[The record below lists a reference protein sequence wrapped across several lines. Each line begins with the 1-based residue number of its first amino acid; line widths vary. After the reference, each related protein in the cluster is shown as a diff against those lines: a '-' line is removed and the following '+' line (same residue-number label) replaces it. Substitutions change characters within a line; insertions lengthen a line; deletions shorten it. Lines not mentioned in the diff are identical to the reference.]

1 MKGAVFDLD
10 GTLAST
16 AKAHKIA
23 WELSLK
29 QLGFKLKIDMESL
42 LGKRA
47 MDIALFLIEKA
58 GINDINQKNEL
69 AKRLL
74 EIKSSIFA
82 PYIMKYAEPMPCAIQ
97 LINTLKKN
105 QVKILIVTSSL
116 KITALKVLEKINI
129 NPDILISGDDVIRG
143 KPDPEPTILALEK
156 SSLRPEDIIFAVGD
170 TIYDIISFSEAKIKT
185 IYLTNGDIRVPID
198 ESLLKKYN
206 AIKINSLCDILMK
219 LQSLHFQ

>member
-1 MKGAVFDLD
+1 LKGAVFDLD

-29 QLGFKLKIDMESL
+29 QLGFELNIDMESL

-47 MDIALFLIEKA
+47 MDIALILIEKA
-58 GINDINQKNEL
+58 GIKEVNKKNEL
-69 AKRLL
+69 AKKLL

-82 PYIMKYAEPMPCAIQ
+82 PYIMKYAEPMPCATQ
-97 LINTLKKN
+97 LINNLRER
-105 QVKILIVTSSL
+105 QIKILIVTSSL

-129 NPDILISGDDVIRG
+129 NPDVLISGDDVIKG
-143 KPDPEPTILALEK
+143 KPDPEPTILALQK

-170 TIYDIISFSEAKIKT
+170 TIYDIISFSEAKIRK

-198 ESLLKKYN
+198 ENLLKRYN
-206 AIKINSLCDILMK
+206 TIKVNSLCDIKEAINLA
-219 LQSLHFQ
+219 F

>member
-1 MKGAVFDLD
+1 VFDLD

-29 QLGFKLKIDMESL
+29 QLGFELNIDMESL

-47 MDIALFLIEKA
+47 MDIALILIEKA
-58 GINDINQKNEL
+58 GIKEVNKKNEL
-69 AKRLL
+69 AKKLL

-82 PYIMKYAEPMPCAIQ
+82 PYIMKYAEPMPCATQ
-97 LINTLKKN
+97 LINNLRER
-105 QVKILIVTSSL
+105 QIKILIVTSSL

-129 NPDILISGDDVIRG
+129 NPDVLISGDDVIKG
-143 KPDPEPTILALEK
+143 KPDPEPTILALQK

-170 TIYDIISFSEAKIKT
+170 TIYDIISFSEAKIRK

-198 ESLLKKYN
+198 ENLLKRYN
-206 AIKINSLCDILMK
+206 TIKVNSLCDIKEAINLA
-219 LQSLHFQ
+219 F

>member
-29 QLGFKLKIDMESL
+29 QLGFELNIDMESL

-47 MDIALFLIEKA
+47 MDIALILIEKA
-58 GINDINQKNEL
+58 GIKEVNKKNEL
-69 AKRLL
+69 AKKLL

-82 PYIMKYAEPMPCAIQ
+82 PYIMKYAEPMPCATQ
-97 LINTLKKN
+97 LINNLREKHI
-105 QVKILIVTSSL
+105 KILIVTSSL

-129 NPDILISGDDVIRG
+129 NPDVLISGDDVIKG
-143 KPDPEPTILALEK
+143 KPDPEPTILALQK

-170 TIYDIISFSEAKIKT
+170 TIYDIISFSEAKIRK

-198 ESLLKKYN
+198 ENLLKRYN
-206 AIKINSLCDILMK
+206 AIKVNSLCDIKEAINLA
-219 LQSLHFQ
+219 F

>member
-1 MKGAVFDLD
+1 VFDLD

-29 QLGFKLKIDMESL
+29 QLGFELNIDMESL

-47 MDIALFLIEKA
+47 MDIALILIEKA
-58 GINDINQKNEL
+58 GIKEVNKKNEL
-69 AKRLL
+69 AKKLL

-82 PYIMKYAEPMPCAIQ
+82 PYIMKYAEPMPCATQ
-97 LINTLKKN
+97 LINNLREK
-105 QVKILIVTSSL
+105 QIKILIVTSSL

-129 NPDILISGDDVIRG
+129 NPDVLISGDDVIKG
-143 KPDPEPTILALEK
+143 KPDPEPTILALQK

-170 TIYDIISFSEAKIKT
+170 TIYDIISFSEAKIRK

-198 ESLLKKYN
+198 ENLLKRYN
-206 AIKINSLCDILMK
+206 TIKVNSLCDIKEAINLA
-219 LQSLHFQ
+219 F

>member
-1 MKGAVFDLD
+1 MFDLD

-29 QLGFKLKIDMESL
+29 QLGFELNIDMESL

-47 MDIALFLIEKA
+47 MDIALILIEKA
-58 GINDINQKNEL
+58 GIKEVNKKNEL
-69 AKRLL
+69 AKKLL

-82 PYIMKYAEPMPCAIQ
+82 PYIMKYAEPMPCATQ
-97 LINTLKKN
+97 LINNLRER
-105 QVKILIVTSSL
+105 QIKILIVTSSL

-129 NPDILISGDDVIRG
+129 NPDVLISGDDVIKG
-143 KPDPEPTILALEK
+143 KPDPEPTILALQK

-170 TIYDIISFSEAKIKT
+170 TIYDIISFSEAKIRK

-198 ESLLKKYN
+198 ENLLKRYN
-206 AIKINSLCDILMK
+206 TIKVNSLCDIKEAINLA
-219 LQSLHFQ
+219 F

>member
-29 QLGFKLKIDMESL
+29 QLGFELNIDMESL

-47 MDIALFLIEKA
+47 MDIALILIEKA
-58 GINDINQKNEL
+58 GIKEVNKKNEL
-69 AKRLL
+69 AKKLL

-82 PYIMKYAEPMPCAIQ
+82 PYIMKYAEPMPCATQ
-97 LINTLKKN
+97 LINNLRER
-105 QVKILIVTSSL
+105 QIKILIVTSSL

-129 NPDILISGDDVIRG
+129 NPDVLISGDDVIKG
-143 KPDPEPTILALEK
+143 KPDPEPTILALQK

-170 TIYDIISFSEAKIKT
+170 TIYDIISFSEAKIRK

-198 ESLLKKYN
+198 ENLLKRYN
-206 AIKINSLCDILMK
+206 AIKVNSLCDIKEAINLA
-219 LQSLHFQ
+219 F